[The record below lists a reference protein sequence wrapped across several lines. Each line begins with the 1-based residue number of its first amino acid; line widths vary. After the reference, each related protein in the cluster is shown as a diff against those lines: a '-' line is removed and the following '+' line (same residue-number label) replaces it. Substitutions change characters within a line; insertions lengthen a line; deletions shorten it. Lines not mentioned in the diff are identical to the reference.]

1 MVSVRPLVTFAD
13 PTIRPLVH
21 KKKKKK
27 KILQGMQEKNILWKL
42 SQQQTNFINNIY
54 KIEKKKTDKN
64 FPITL
69 IVQTRTSVNY
79 IYSTNCND

>member
-21 KKKKKK
+21 KKKKK

-54 KIEKKKTDKN
+54 KIEKKK
-64 FPITL
+64 
-69 IVQTRTSVNY
+69 QTKTFQSL
-79 IYSTNCND
+79 